1 LPRTKTVA
9 LIFSSFFLE
18 KNEAKKASF
27 LSNRSAY
34 KGVRND
40 KAHIRVINGGFV
52 YMYVYKLGSISDK
65 KKALKVLGV
74 ESGGVGIMAKKM
86 ELLYFF
92 IKDLKTPAAN
102 ILKQDA
108 LSIGADLAVP
118 GGVILCE
125 KEVYDCI
132 LIGTRKH
139 MEILSRKELAQP
151 FGLKTVA
158 TELKKFLAIKNSA
171 SQIMGVINANDD
183 SFFEGS
189 RFQKEDAITQIK
201 QMISDGADI
210 IDIGAVSSRPNAESV
225 SELVELGR
233 MKPICDAIASEK
245 LYEQV
250 IFSVDSSSPSIVEYA
265 LKSGFTLVNDITG
278 ASDEA
283 IIKLAVKYDAKLCI
297 MHMQGNPQTMQNNP
311 SYDDVMVDVSQ
322 FFEERIAKCEALGLE
337 RKNIIL
343 DVGIGF
349 GKTLEHNITLIK
361 NMEHFKVF
369 GCEVLVGASRKS
381 MIDKIISTPVEE
393 RLAGTLAIHLK
404 AVENGAS
411 IVRCHD
417 VKEHVQAL
425 AVADSLK

>member
-1 LPRTKTVA
+1 
-9 LIFSSFFLE
+9 
-18 KNEAKKASF
+18 
-27 LSNRSAY
+27 
-34 KGVRND
+34 
-40 KAHIRVINGGFV
+40 
-52 YMYVYKLGSISDK
+52 MYIYKLGSIADK
-65 KKALKVLGV
+65 KKALKSLGV

-86 ELLYFF
+86 ELMYFF
-92 IKDLKTPAAN
+92 IKDLKAPAAN

-125 KEVYDCI
+125 KPLYDCI
-132 LIGTRKH
+132 LIGSRKH

-158 TELKKFLAIKNSA
+158 KELKKFLAIKEKPT
-171 SQIMGVINANDD
+171 QIMGVINANDD

-189 RFQKEDAITQIK
+189 RFQKEDAISQIK
-201 QMISDGADI
+201 HLITDGADI
-210 IDIGAVSSRPNAESV
+210 IDIGAVSSRPNAQMV
-225 SELVELGR
+225 SEAVELER
-233 MKPICDAIASEK
+233 IKPICDVVVSEK
-245 LYEQV
+245 LHENV
-250 IFSVDSSSPSIVEYA
+250 IFSIDSTTPSVIEYA
-265 LKSGFTLVNDITG
+265 LKSGFSLINDITG

-297 MHMQGNPQTMQNNP
+297 MHMQGTPQTMQSNP
-311 SYDDVMVDVSQ
+311 SYEDVMVEVSW
-322 FFEERIAKCEALGLE
+322 FFEERIAKCEALDME

-349 GKTLEHNITLIK
+349 GKTLEHNLTLIK
-361 NMEHFKVF
+361 NMAHFKLF
-369 GCEVLVGASRKS
+369 GCEVLAGASRKS
-381 MIDKIISTPVEE
+381 MIDKIIPTPVEE

-417 VKEHVQAL
+417 VKEHFQAL
-425 AVADSLK
+425 AVYEMMK

>member
-1 LPRTKTVA
+1 
-9 LIFSSFFLE
+9 
-18 KNEAKKASF
+18 
-27 LSNRSAY
+27 
-34 KGVRND
+34 
-40 KAHIRVINGGFV
+40 
-52 YMYVYKLGSISDK
+52 MYVYKLGSITDK

-108 LSIGADLAVP
+108 LSIGAELAVP

-125 KEVYDCI
+125 KPTYDCI

-139 MEILSRKELAQP
+139 METLSKKELAQP
-151 FGLKTVA
+151 FGLKTLA
-158 TELKKFLAIKNSA
+158 TELKKFLVIKNSPT
-171 SQIMGVINANDD
+171 QIMGVINANDD

-189 RFQKEDAITQIK
+189 RFQKEDAIIQIK
-201 QMISDGADI
+201 QMIADGAHI
-210 IDIGAVSSRPNAESV
+210 IDIGAVSSRPNAETV
-225 SELVELGR
+225 SELVEVER
-233 MKPICDAIASEK
+233 MQPICDAIASEK
-245 LYEQV
+245 LHEQAT
-250 IFSVDSSSPSIVEYA
+250 FSVDSYTPSVVEYA
-265 LKSGFTLVNDITG
+265 LKSGFTLINDIRG

-297 MHMQGNPQTMQNNP
+297 MHMQGTPQTMQKNP
-311 SYDDVMVDVSQ
+311 NYDDVMVEVSQ
-322 FFEERIAKCEALGLE
+322 FFEERIAKCAALGLE
-337 RKNIIL
+337 RKNIII

-361 NMEHFKVF
+361 NMAHFQVF

-381 MIDKIISTPVEE
+381 MIDKIISSTAEE
-393 RLAGTLAIHLK
+393 RLPGTLAIHLK

-417 VKEHVQAL
+417 VKEHMQAL
-425 AVADSLK
+425 AVVEVLNA